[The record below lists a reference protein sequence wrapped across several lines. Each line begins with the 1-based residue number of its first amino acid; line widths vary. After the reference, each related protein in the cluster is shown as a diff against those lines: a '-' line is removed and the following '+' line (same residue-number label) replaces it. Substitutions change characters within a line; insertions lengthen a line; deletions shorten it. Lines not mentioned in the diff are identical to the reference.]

1 VQGQESIILAN
12 RDEAFEAR
20 TEASLDNI
28 RKDLD
33 KKIDQIKA
41 ELMEKGPEASVDIE
55 ESLDA
60 LKADLESS
68 LRDIHTSIDGKLEI
82 GRREIR
88 KQPLMAVG
96 VAVLVGLVAGMLLG
110 GKCKD

>member
-1 VQGQESIILAN
+1 MPKK
-12 RDEAFEAR
+12 DEDFEA
-20 TEASLDNI
+20 TAEASLEDV
-28 RKDLD
+28 RRDLD

-41 ELMEKGPEASVDIE
+41 ELKEKGPEAAGAIE

-60 LKADLESS
+60 LKAGLEGRLS
-68 LRDIHTSIDGKLEI
+68 DIHASLDDQLEV

-96 VAVLVGLVAGMLLG
+96 VAVLVGVVAGLLLG
-110 GKCKD
+110 RKCED